1 MKPYFKD
8 DFAALVP
15 DEHRWISRWV
25 AAAERLGVPL
35 RRTTMADRALRMVLD
50 RDSGTWTAV
59 VRPGAD
65 RPGWR
70 RTGDFMLAYEGLDK
84 LDGPA
89 TAALERIARIL
100 EKFAPHLPRRFEGF
114 AFVGRRED
122 DPVAALRTMF
132 PFATVERSAQ
142 DHGEVIEVLVRTT
155 SACNQRCPFCSG
167 PTHDRPSEDM
177 VRACVEAAGRWVPG
191 CMVSLTG
198 GEPTL
203 KPSFCVELDAALAAP
218 GVAEIQVQTNAV
230 GFASRLDPA
239 EIPASARLTFFVSL
253 HGAAPEIYD
262 ECTGTTGQLPDA
274 LAGLDRIM
282 AAGHR
287 VIVNTVITSANLS
300 HLPHMARFLADR
312 YHAGGR
318 PLWHFSALICPDQS
332 PRAEDYLVEY
342 RDLVPAVEAVTEQ
355 ARGLGLEAQ
364 SLLSSTHASV
374 PPCAVP
380 PAHRAAGR
388 SAPEIAAAET
398 GYEDLSRPWVKA
410 NRCKTC
416 IEDTRCLGVPAPY
429 ARRFG
434 LDGLEPIRK
443 ND

>member
-25 AAAERLGVPL
+25 AAGERLGLPL
-35 RRTTMADRALRMVLD
+35 RRTTLADGALRMVLD
-50 RDSGTWTAV
+50 RDGGTWTAV
-59 VRPGAD
+59 VRPGIEL
-65 RPGWR
+65 PGWR
-70 RTGDFMLAYEGLDK
+70 STGSFMLAYEGLDK
-84 LDGPA
+84 LDPSTTA
-89 TAALERIARIL
+89 TLERIFRIL
-100 EKFAPHLPRRFEGF
+100 EKFAPHLPDRFEGF
-114 AFVGRRED
+114 AFVGHREE

-142 DHGEVIEVLVRTT
+142 EHGEVIEVLVRTT

-167 PTHDRPSEDM
+167 PTHDRPSEEM
-177 VRACVEAAGRWVPG
+177 VRACTEAAGRWVPG

-203 KPSFCVELDAALAAP
+203 KPSFRAELDAALAAP

-239 EIPASARLTFFVSL
+239 KIPASKRLTFFVSL
-253 HGAAPEIYD
+253 HGATPEVYD
-262 ECTGTTGQLPDA
+262 ECTGTTGQFPDA
-274 LAGLDRIM
+274 LAGLDRIV

-300 HLPHMARFLADR
+300 FLPQMARFLADR
-312 YHAGGR
+312 YPAGSR
-318 PLWHFSALICPDQS
+318 PLWHLSVLICPEQS
-332 PRAEDYLVEY
+332 PRAVDYLVEY
-342 RDLVPAVEAVTEQ
+342 RALVPAVEAVYVQ
-355 ARGLGLEAQ
+355 ARDMGLEVQ

-388 SAPEIAAAET
+388 SAPEIATSET
-398 GYEDLSRPWVKA
+398 GYEDFSRPWVKA
-410 NRCKTC
+410 NRCRTC
-416 IEDTRCLGVPAPY
+416 SEDAHCLGVPTPY

-434 LDGLEPIRK
+434 LDGLEPIPK